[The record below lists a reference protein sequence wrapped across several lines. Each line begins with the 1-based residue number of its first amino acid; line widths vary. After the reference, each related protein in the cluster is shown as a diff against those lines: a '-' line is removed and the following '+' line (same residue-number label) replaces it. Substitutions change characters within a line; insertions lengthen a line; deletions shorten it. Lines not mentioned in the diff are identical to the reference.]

1 MNEVELKLL
10 RLFVLKEFKD
20 REKEPKSLN
29 FNIDKE
35 VEKVK
40 SFGFAKA
47 RGKILEKINQ
57 LVPKEEKKAKAKSK
71 GKRGRVTE
79 EEKKKREIELQ
90 RIKQEIEKSN
100 EEFNESINEIIKNS
114 NPNIDNYFKN
124 ATHYIKMVADG
135 INNSLILKSNGGLGK
150 TYVLLKT
157 LNEMGLKNGKDYVY
171 VNSYSTPLSFYEFL
185 YHNKDK
191 LIILD
196 DFEGVLN
203 NNIGVSILKSALWSA
218 TTERTVHYLTTSDK
232 LTVPNQFTF
241 KGRIIFCL
249 NNGLGNEPES
259 KALQSRALFYE
270 INFSYQDTMKV
281 IYGIAKQPYKDLTD
295 EERLEVANYL
305 KEATDETT
313 DDLNFR
319 TVIKA
324 FDIKVYCK
332 KFKVE
337 NWKDLVTDLV
347 RKDEILAVAK
357 QLMMSKLTVGQ
368 QINQF
373 YDLTGRSRRT
383 YFRLKKKLESAIVP
397 PKKDVALGT
406 NKEGVK

>member
-1 MNEVELKLL
+1 
-10 RLFVLKEFKD
+10 
-20 REKEPKSLN
+20 
-29 FNIDKE
+29 
-35 VEKVK
+35 
-40 SFGFAKA
+40 
-47 RGKILEKINQ
+47 
-57 LVPKEEKKAKAKSK
+57 
-71 GKRGRVTE
+71 
-79 EEKKKREIELQ
+79 
-90 RIKQEIEKSN
+90 
-100 EEFNESINEIIKNS
+100 
-114 NPNIDNYFKN
+114 
-124 ATHYIKMVADG
+124 MVGDG

-150 TYVLLKT
+150 TYMLLKT

-171 VNSYSTPLSFYEFL
+171 MNSYSTPLSFYEFL
-185 YHNKDK
+185 YHNKDR

-218 TTERTVHYLTTSDK
+218 TSDRSVHYLTTSDK
-232 LTVPNQFTF
+232 LIVPNQFTF

-249 NNGLGNEPES
+249 NNGLGNDAER

-295 EERLEVANYL
+295 EERLGIAEYL
-305 KEATDETT
+305 KEKTDETT
-313 DDLNFR
+313 DSLNFR
-319 TVIKA
+319 TLIKA
-324 FDIKVYCK
+324 FDIRVYCK
-332 KFKVE
+332 KFRVE
-337 NWKDLVTDLV
+337 DWESLVDDLL
-347 RKDEILAVAK
+347 RKDETLAVAK
-357 QLMMSKLTVGQ
+357 QLIMSKLTIGQ

-406 NKEGVK
+406 NEVGKK